1 MQTNRWA
8 AIPLPSGTGT
18 PVKVTT
24 PQTPVKTP
32 VDRSA
37 ATGKIPLLVHFR
49 KGV

>member
-8 AIPLPSGTGT
+8 AIPLPPGAGV

-24 PQTPVKTP
+24 VPTPAPKS

-37 ATGKIPLLVHFR
+37 ATGKIPVLVHFR
-49 KGV
+49 KET